1 MTENTKEEIKK
12 DPIQTDFEE
21 AIAAKDKRIYA
32 LKQEKKSALS
42 SAAKL
47 VTELDNVKADKEA
60 AEARAERAEA
70 RYLRTNELKDRSEQ
84 PRKEQ
89 AELLKVLF
97 E

>member
-21 AIAAKDKRIYA
+21 AIAAKDKRIYT

-47 VTELDNVKADKEA
+47 VTELDNVKAEKEV

-70 RYLRTNELKDRSEQ
+70 RYLRTNESKDREQ
-84 PRKEQ
+84 PKKEQ